1 MIAELS
7 LSLVS
12 ILWAGTVVA
21 DEPAESQDKPE
32 QTAPAAQEPKPPAK
46 PETTKP
52 RAPGDDDLLKAL
64 EKKSAPAEVDDEN
77 PLLRVGQRMRDV
89 QGRLAKADPGDETQ
103 TLQKGIVDDIDT
115 LIEQL
120 KKAGGQSSKQQ
131 QQKRNTSNPSA
142 NQKQQGQ
149 PNQAS
154 EPNENDVSFKPGQVS
169 DERMKANERLVRA
182 IWGHLPEK
190 LREEM
195 QQAFKEADLP
205 KYRPLIDQYFKA
217 IAEQKDSRR

>member
-7 LSLVS
+7 VSLLSV
-12 ILWAGTVVA
+12 LWAGIVLA
-21 DEPAESQDKPE
+21 DDPPRPPDKPA
-32 QTAPAAQEPKPPAK
+32 QDAPAAQETKPPAK
-46 PETTKP
+46 PESV
-52 RAPGDDDLLKAL
+52 RRVAPGDDDLLKSL
-64 EKKSAPAEVDDEN
+64 EKKSAPAEDDEN

-103 TLQKGIVDDIDT
+103 NLQQGIVQDIDT

-120 KKAGGQSSKQQ
+120 KKAGGEASKQS
-131 QQKRNTSNPSA
+131 QQKRNTSNQSA
-142 NQKQQGQ
+142 KQQQQGK
-149 PNQAS
+149 PDKAS
-154 EPNENDVSFKPGQVS
+154 EPNENDVTAKPGQLS

>member
-7 LSLVS
+7 LSFLT
-12 ILWAGTVVA
+12 IFWASSAVA
-21 DEPAESQDKPE
+21 DDPPKPSE
-32 QTAPAAQEPKPPAK
+32 KPDQTAPAAQESKPSAK
-46 PETTKP
+46 PESVRP
-52 RAPGDDDLLKAL
+52 IAPGDDELMKSL
-64 EKKSAPAEVDDEN
+64 EKKSVPAEDEES

-89 QGRLAKADPGDETQ
+89 QERLAKADPGDETQ
-103 TLQKGIVDDIDT
+103 GLQRGIVEDIDT

-120 KKAGGQSSKQQ
+120 KKAGAESSKKS

-142 NQKQQGQ
+142 KQQQQGQ

-154 EPNENDVSFKPGQVS
+154 EPNENDVTFKPGQAS
-169 DERMKANERLVRA
+169 DERLKANERLVRA

>member
-1 MIAELS
+1 MIVKLS
-7 LSLVS
+7 VSVLS
-12 ILWAGTVVA
+12 ILWAGAASA
-21 DEPAESQDKPE
+21 DDPPKPSDKPD
-32 QTAPAAQEPKPPAK
+32 QTAPAAQESKPPAK
-46 PETTKP
+46 PETVKP
-52 RAPGDDDLLKAL
+52 LAPGDDDLLKAL
-64 EKKSAPAEVDDEN
+64 EKKSAPNEGDDEN

-103 TLQKGIVDDIDT
+103 TIQKGIVEDIDT

-120 KKAGGQSSKQQ
+120 KKAGGQSSKQS

-142 NQKQQGQ
+142 KQQQQGQ

-154 EPNENDVSFKPGQVS
+154 EPNENDVSFKPGQTS

-217 IAEQKDSRR
+217 IAEQKESRR